1 MRLLCG
7 RGGGGRGQG
16 GQGGYAGHHR
26 HYHHYLQIHQIHDHD
41 HDHRGYNVLITL
53 TIRMSDPRSLFSR
66 LTVAYRDSKT
76 SLVFRW
82 LDTNINDLHCHYEH
96 FDGHYNIINMSM
108 IIIQLQPQ

>member
-26 HYHHYLQIHQIHDHD
+26 HYHHYLQIHQIHNHNYHHSPHHINDQ
-41 HDHRGYNVLITL
+41 NVRSAL
-53 TIRMSDPRSLFSR
+53 SLFSPDCR
-66 LTVAYRDSKT
+66 QSGLKDKSCLQVAH
-76 SLVFRW
+76 
-82 LDTNINDLHCHYEH
+82 TNINDLHCHYDH
-96 FDGHYNIINMSM
+96 FDGHYNFINMSM